1 MSDLSGNIDEND
13 QTLDQVESF
22 DETTL
27 GTDDPQDVYPYD
39 RPLTDPATIEALNE
53 RSDEVGELVQ
63 SDDAE
68 TTIDGGEL
76 VGAEDGSDS
85 PEEAAMHVVGGEAV
99 TERDLPPLNQSP
111 PQ

>member
-1 MSDLSGNIDEND
+1 MSDLTGNIDEND

-22 DETTL
+22 DETVL

-39 RPLTDPATIEALNE
+39 RPLTDPETIRILNE
-53 RSDEVGELVQ
+53 RSDEVGELMQ

-85 PEEAAMHVVGGEAV
+85 PEEAALHVVGGEAV
-99 TERDLPPLNQSP
+99 TQRDLPDLNQTP